1 MSISR
6 SDRGAEKK
14 LRPFALALS
23 LAGGVI
29 GPSFSTGREIVT
41 YFGNFGLPGLLGIV
55 IAFTTLGAL
64 AYMSFCTAGNMG
76 KYSYEWQLSPRG
88 WPPLRHFFKWFTAFG
103 MFTAV
108 SAMISAAG
116 SIISLITGAPGYV
129 GAIIMTAACLVSSCT
144 NIRTLTVVMSLTVPA
159 LLLLSAA
166 VCVFCIISPVSETA
180 GWAEVS
186 SGNGLIGT
194 WFSSS
199 LIYCG
204 YNSGAIRALM
214 PSFARYFSKK
224 SSCVL
229 AVVAFSAMLILSAG
243 RHHARSCDDYSICR
257 SSEMPVIA
265 VAYARSPMLGTVY
278 GIVALM
284 AIYDTCAAALQI
296 IRTGFAGTSRPVTD
310 RGLNRIMLLVCAG
323 AFFMSFF
330 GFSTFVDKVWALFGY
345 AAVPGI
351 GISIYNFVYYRRHP
365 VNRDAKPDALS
376 AGRL

>member
-1 MSISR
+1 MSICESE
-6 SDRGAEKK
+6 RGTEKQ
-14 LRPFALALS
+14 LRPFVLALS

-29 GPSFSTGREIVT
+29 GPSFSTGREIMT

-55 IAFTTLGAL
+55 IAFTTLGML
-64 AYMSFCTAGNMG
+64 AYMSYCTAGNMG

-116 SIISLITGAPGYV
+116 SIISLITGAPVYV
-129 GAIIMTAACLVSSCT
+129 GAIMMTAACLVSSFA
-144 NIRTLTVVMSLTVPA
+144 NIRSLTVVMSLTVPA

-166 VCVFCIISPVSETA
+166 VCVFCIVSPVSDTA
-180 GWAEVS
+180 GWAEMS

-194 WFSSS
+194 WLSSS

-204 YNSGAIRALM
+204 YNSGAVRALM
-214 PSFARYFSKK
+214 PSFARCFSNKR
-224 SSCVL
+224 SCAL
-229 AVVAFSAMLILSAG
+229 AVATFSAMLMVSAG
-243 RHHARSCDDYSICR
+243 GIMFVVVMNYSVCR

-265 VAYARSPMLGTVY
+265 VAYARSPLLGTVY
-278 GIVALM
+278 GLVALM

-296 IRTGFAGTSRPVTD
+296 IRTGFTGMSRPVTG
-310 RGLNRIMLLVCAG
+310 RRLNGIMLLACAG
-323 AFFMSFF
+323 AFFLSFF

-351 GISIYNFVYYRRHP
+351 GISIYNFIHYRRHP
-365 VNRDAKPDALS
+365 MNGEAWPSALS
-376 AGRL
+376 AGQR